1 MIKFVGLRAKTYYY
15 LIEDGS
21 ENKKK
26 TKDTKTCVIKTN
38 LNLKIIKTVQK
49 ETNLR
54 IKKKHLGK
62 KVDVDSFFRYK
73 KNIKHL

>member
-1 MIKFVGLRAKTYYY
+1 MTAVKIKKTT
-15 LIEDGS
+15 
-21 ENKKK
+21 

-38 LNLKIIKTVQK
+38 LDLKIIKTVQK

-54 IKKKHLGK
+54 IKKKHLGGK
-62 KVDVDSFFRYK
+62 IDVDSFFRYK